1 LSNCL
6 GVEGGRKSIY
16 TCFGVRV
23 LVCPL
28 SLGGLKDLT
37 TVYDVPPHDLI
48 AAVAQ
53 ELKAAGKVQPP
64 TWAEF
69 AKTGV
74 NREMPPTNPDWWFVR
89 CASVLRRI
97 YIDGPVG
104 VSRLRSFYGGKHRKG
119 VATGFFAK
127 GSGSVVRESLQ
138 QLEKAGYVRKLKKG
152 RQMTPEGQAYLDGVA
167 HKVISKTQSEAAPA
181 AEPAAEPTA

>member
-1 LSNCL
+1 M
-6 GVEGGRKSIY
+6 
-16 TCFGVRV
+16 
-23 LVCPL
+23 
-28 SLGGLKDLT
+28 T

-64 TWAEF
+64 AWAEF

-74 NREMPPTNPDWWFVR
+74 NREMQPTDPDWWFVR

-119 VATGFFAK
+119 VATGFFCK
-127 GSGSVVRESLQ
+127 GSGSVARESLQ
-138 QLEKAGYVRKLKKG
+138 QLEKAGYVKKIKKG
-152 RQMTPEGQAYLDGVA
+152 RQMTAEGQAYLDSVA
-167 HKVISKTQSEAAPA
+167 QRIKTQTQGSAAPA
-181 AEPAAEPTA
+181 AEPKAESA

>member
-1 LSNCL
+1 M
-6 GVEGGRKSIY
+6 
-16 TCFGVRV
+16 
-23 LVCPL
+23 
-28 SLGGLKDLT
+28 T

-53 ELKAAGKVQPP
+53 ELKAAGKVVPP
-64 TWAEF
+64 AWAEF

-74 NREMPPTNPDWWFVR
+74 SKEMPPTNPDWWFVR

-119 VATGFFAK
+119 VATGHFKK
-127 GSGSVVRESLQ
+127 GSGSVVREALQ
-138 QLEKAGYVRKLKKG
+138 QLEKAGYVKKIKKG
-152 RQMTPEGQAYLDGVA
+152 RQMTPEGQAFLDDMA
-167 HKVISKTQSEAAPA
+167 HKIRSKIQSFPAQSA
-181 AEPAAEPTA
+181 AEPAAE